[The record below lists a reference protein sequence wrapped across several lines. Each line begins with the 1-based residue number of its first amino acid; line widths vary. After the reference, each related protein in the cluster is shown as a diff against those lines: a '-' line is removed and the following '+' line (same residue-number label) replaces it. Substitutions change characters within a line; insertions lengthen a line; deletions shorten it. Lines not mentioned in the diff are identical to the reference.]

1 MGWARTIL
9 LGDIG
14 NRLDI
19 EDTER
24 DIARLRRGI
33 VLVDRR
39 NGAQEERIEALEREN
54 DELKLSV
61 ATLIRLLV
69 GKHVLRKEEIA
80 LLVTSLES
88 DERPTDDGAE
98 AEP

>member
-1 MGWARTIL
+1 
-9 LGDIG
+9 
-14 NRLDI
+14 
-19 EDTER
+19 
-24 DIARLRRGI
+24 
-33 VLVDRR
+33 
-39 NGAQEERIEALEREN
+39 
-54 DELKLSV
+54 V

-98 AEP
+98 ADP

>member
-9 LGDIG
+9 LGDVG

-39 NGAQEERIEALEREN
+39 NGAQEERIQTLEREN

-61 ATLIRLLV
+61 ATLMRLLV
-69 GKHVLRKEEIA
+69 GKGVVRHDEIA
-80 LLVTSLES
+80 LLVASLEG
-88 DERPTDDGAE
+88 DEAPVDSGE
-98 AEP
+98 SGS